1 MSADRGILPPAFHR
15 RRRPAAPVRGQRL
28 EAALLA
34 AGLVLAL
41 AVTWLLPAQE
51 AGPAARGAEAAAAGF
66 RPPVHV
72 ACRRRPACPSSP
84 GG

>member
-1 MSADRGILPPAFHR
+1 MSADRGIPPPAFHR
-15 RRRPAAPVRGQRL
+15 RRRPAAPARGQRL
-28 EAALLA
+28 ETVLLA

-51 AGPAARGAEAAAAGF
+51 AGPPARGAKDAATGL
-66 RPPVHV
+66 RPPVQV
-72 ACRRRPACPSSP
+72 ACRGRSACPPVP